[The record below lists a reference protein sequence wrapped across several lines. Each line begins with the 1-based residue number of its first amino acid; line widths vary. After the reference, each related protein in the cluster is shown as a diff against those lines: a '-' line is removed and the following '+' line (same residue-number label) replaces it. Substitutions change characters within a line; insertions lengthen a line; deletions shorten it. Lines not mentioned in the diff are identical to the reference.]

1 MLRGCWCAMRCGRW
15 ISARPSAWSASISC
29 RLGLADLEEI
39 VPQSPDLIL
48 IPKVETP
55 EQVSDVVRSCRFDCE
70 AKRSIAR
77 PIWLMPILES
87 ALGIENAF
95 AIAKASDRI
104 AAITIGLED
113 YTADLGVAKTP
124 EGTESLYARQRV
136 VNAAHAAHVQAIDS
150 VYGDVADSEGLLRW
164 GEASRAM
171 GFEGMGCIHPIQ
183 IEIIHRAFAPTV
195 SELEKALKIVAAYED
210 AQARGL
216 GVVSLGSKMID
227 APVVQRALKLVA
239 RARQMGI
246 DRRASRR
253 RRTIM
258 SAGVATGLIT
268 NAIGRRVPTMV
279 NGREQTPYAGVDGH
293 RPTGCKAGPPI
304 RSNSDYPTNGDKRVP
319 DLETALRLCGLRD
332 GMTISSHHHLRNGDR
347 VALTALQTAARMG
360 AKDLVWFP
368 SASFPCHEPVIDLMK
383 SGAVHHIEGS
393 MNGPLGDYCSHGHMR
408 GLGVLRSHGGRWQAV
423 QDGEVH
429 IDIAVIAA
437 PTADFFGNAD
447 GSHGKSAC
455 GSLGFALADSI
466 YADRVI
472 VVTDNLVPFPCVP
485 WQIQGNNVD
494 YVVEVDSI
502 GDPSK
507 IVSGTTQITRS
518 PDRLRISEL
527 VARFLR
533 DSGIMRDGFSFQAG
547 AGGIALAF
555 VDYLARM
562 MKAAN
567 VKASFVR
574 GGSTKYLVDLL
585 NEGLIG
591 YILDGQTFDL
601 DAVRSIASDPRHVP
615 TSPFTSYNFHGKG
628 NFASMVDAAVLGA
641 TEVDVNFNANVV
653 THSDGRLLHGIG
665 GWQNCLFAGC
675 TILAVPSFRDRIPV
689 IVDEVTT
696 VTGPGELIDVIATER
711 GIAINP
717 KRQDLLDAVKGKG
730 LPIRPIEEI
739 KAEVEKI
746 CGGKPA
752 KPRLL
757 DQSGRGGEVG
767 GWNGARYR
775 LAGGG

>member
-1 MLRGCWCAMRCGRW
+1 M
-15 ISARPSAWSASISC
+15 
-29 RLGLADLEEI
+29 
-39 VPQSPDLIL
+39 
-48 IPKVETP
+48 
-55 EQVSDVVRSCRFDCE
+55 
-70 AKRSIAR
+70 
-77 PIWLMPILES
+77 
-87 ALGIENAF
+87 
-95 AIAKASDRI
+95 
-104 AAITIGLED
+104 
-113 YTADLGVAKTP
+113 
-124 EGTESLYARQRV
+124 
-136 VNAAHAAHVQAIDS
+136 NAAVK
-150 VYGDVADSEGLLRW
+150 
-164 GEASRAM
+164 
-171 GFEGMGCIHPIQ
+171 
-183 IEIIHRAFAPTV
+183 T
-195 SELEKALKIVAAYED
+195 ELI
-210 AQARGL
+210 G
-216 GVVSLGSKMID
+216 
-227 APVVQRALKLVA
+227 
-239 RARQMGI
+239 
-246 DRRASRR
+246 
-253 RRTIM
+253 
-258 SAGVATGLIT
+258 
-268 NAIGRRVPTMV
+268 NAIGRRVPITV
-279 NGREQTPYAGVDGH
+279 NGREAMPFQGVNGH
-293 RPTGCKAGPPI
+293 HPTGCKVGPLM
-304 RSNSDYPTNGDKRVP
+304 RSNGDYPTNGDKRVP

-332 GMTISSHHHLRNGDR
+332 GMTISSHHLLRNGDR

-368 SASFPCHEPVIDLMK
+368 SASFPCHEPVIDLMQ

-393 MNGPLGDYCSHGHMR
+393 MNGPLGDYCSQGHMR

-437 PTADFFGNAD
+437 PAADYFGNAN
-447 GSHGKSAC
+447 GSHGPSAC
-455 GSLGFALADSI
+455 GSLGFALADSV
-466 YADRVI
+466 YADRII
-472 VVTDNLVPFPCVP
+472 VVTDHLVPFPCIP

-494 YVVEVDSI
+494 YVVQMDSI

-518 PDRLRISEL
+518 PDRLRIADL
-527 VARFLR
+527 VARFVR

-562 MKAAN
+562 MKQAN
-567 VKASFVR
+567 VKAGFVR
-574 GGSTKYLVDLL
+574 GGSTKHLVDLL
-585 NEGLIG
+585 HEGLIG

-628 NFASMVDAAVLGA
+628 NFASMIDACVLGA
-641 TEVDVNFNANVV
+641 TEVDVHFNANVV

-696 VTGPGELIDVIATER
+696 VTGPGELVDVIATER

-717 KRQDLLDAVKGKG
+717 ARQDLLDAVRGQG
-730 LPIRPIEEI
+730 LPIRTIGEI

-757 DQSGRGGEVG
+757 DNPVAVVKWVDGTVLDTVWQVSDEHRLRLKTSGAE
-767 GWNGARYR
+767 
-775 LAGGG
+775 

>member
-1 MLRGCWCAMRCGRW
+1 
-15 ISARPSAWSASISC
+15 
-29 RLGLADLEEI
+29 
-39 VPQSPDLIL
+39 
-48 IPKVETP
+48 
-55 EQVSDVVRSCRFDCE
+55 
-70 AKRSIAR
+70 
-77 PIWLMPILES
+77 
-87 ALGIENAF
+87 
-95 AIAKASDRI
+95 
-104 AAITIGLED
+104 
-113 YTADLGVAKTP
+113 
-124 EGTESLYARQRV
+124 
-136 VNAAHAAHVQAIDS
+136 
-150 VYGDVADSEGLLRW
+150 
-164 GEASRAM
+164 
-171 GFEGMGCIHPIQ
+171 
-183 IEIIHRAFAPTV
+183 
-195 SELEKALKIVAAYED
+195 
-210 AQARGL
+210 
-216 GVVSLGSKMID
+216 
-227 APVVQRALKLVA
+227 
-239 RARQMGI
+239 
-246 DRRASRR
+246 
-253 RRTIM
+253 M
-258 SAGVATGLIT
+258 SAGVASGLIT
-268 NAIGRRVPTMV
+268 NAIGRRVPSLV
-279 NGREQTPYAGVDGH
+279 NGREQLSYLGVDGH
-293 RPTGCKAGPPI
+293 RPTGRKTGAPI
-304 RSNSDYPTNGDKRVP
+304 RSNSDYPTNGDKRVT

-332 GMTISSHHHLRNGDR
+332 GMTISNHHHLRNGDL
-347 VALTALQTAARMG
+347 VALGALQTAARMG
-360 AKDLVWFP
+360 VKDLVWFP
-368 SASFPCHEPVIDLMK
+368 SASFPCHEPVIELMK

-408 GLGVLRSHGGRWQAV
+408 GLGVLRSHGGRWQAL

-437 PTADFFGNAD
+437 PTADYFGNAD

-455 GSLGFALADSI
+455 GSLGFALGDSV
-466 YADRVI
+466 YADHVI
-472 VVTDNLVPFPCVP
+472 VVTDNLAPFPCVP

-494 YVVEVDSI
+494 YVVQVDSI

-555 VDYLARM
+555 VDYLSRM

-567 VKASFVR
+567 VKAGFVR
-574 GGSTKYLVDLL
+574 GGSTKYLVDML

-601 DAVRSIASDPRHVP
+601 DAVRSMANDPRHVP

-641 TEVDVNFNANVV
+641 TEVDIHFNANVV

-696 VTGPGELIDVIATER
+696 VTGPGELIDVVATER

-717 KRQDLLDAVKGKG
+717 RRQDLLDAVKGKG
-730 LPIRPIEEI
+730 LPIRPLEEI

-757 DQSGRGGEVG
+757 DNAVAVVKWVDGTVLDTVWQV
-767 GWNGARYR
+767 ADDTPYAPK
-775 LAGGG
+775 AGGGE